1 MQPEVTLADPPE
13 LGDDLVEG
21 KDDVDVGSA
30 ALEALAEAPDRL
42 PATRAREVVLGVVGR
57 EAGRERGHRAQG
69 SERPAEPDHA
79 LKARAAAAGMSFS
92 EYLRTVLART
102 AARPTPEELAA
113 RIRARGVVIGH
124 ESSARSVRRL
134 RDRGE

>member
-1 MQPEVTLADPPE
+1 MGVLVQIRDVPEPVH
-13 LGDDLVEG
+13 
-21 KDDVDVGSA
+21 S
-30 ALEALAEAPDRL
+30 
-42 PATRAREVVLGVVGR
+42 
-57 EAGRERGHRAQG
+57 
-69 SERPAEPDHA
+69 A

-113 RIRARGVVIGH
+113 RIRARGVIARD
-124 ESSARSVRRL
+124 ESSVRSVRRL